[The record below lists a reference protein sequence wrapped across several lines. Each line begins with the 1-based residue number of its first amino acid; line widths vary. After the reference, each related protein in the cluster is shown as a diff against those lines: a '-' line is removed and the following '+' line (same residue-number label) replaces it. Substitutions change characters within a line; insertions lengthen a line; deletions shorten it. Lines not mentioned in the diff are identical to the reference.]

1 MALTEP
7 RSLLMAQQSVA
18 SRSTVSVECKE
29 GKSDMMTSNKAI
41 LC

>member
-7 RSLLMAQQSVA
+7 RMAQQSVA
-18 SRSTVSVECKE
+18 SRSAVSVECVE
-29 GKSDMMTSNKAI
+29 RKSDMMTSNKAI